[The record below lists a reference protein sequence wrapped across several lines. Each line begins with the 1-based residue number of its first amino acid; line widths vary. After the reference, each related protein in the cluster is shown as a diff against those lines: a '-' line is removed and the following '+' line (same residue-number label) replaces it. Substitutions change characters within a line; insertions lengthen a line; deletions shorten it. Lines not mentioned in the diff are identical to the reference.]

1 MNTLCKLYGYTAA
14 AVLALA
20 LPAAAQPVKTPQA
33 PPGVAYSQPT
43 PYRTHTVE
51 IKLAASEQ
59 EGSDIEYKVAM
70 KPGAALV
77 YTWSAPDA
85 PAAELWSDFHG
96 HTLQDRKTMTVL
108 AYRQEMT
115 NAANGSFTAP
125 FEGVHGWYL
134 QNQSLKPVTVKLI
147 VSGFYDLIP
156 PGQVGNEGRILP
168 Q

>member
-70 KPGAALV
+70 KPGCGAI
-77 YTWSAPDA
+77 S
-85 PAAELWSDFHG
+85 
-96 HTLQDRKTMTVL
+96 
-108 AYRQEMT
+108 
-115 NAANGSFTAP
+115 TATP
-125 FEGVHGWYL
+125 CRTAR
-134 QNQSLKPVTVKLI
+134 P
-147 VSGFYDLIP
+147 
-156 PGQVGNEGRILP
+156 
-168 Q
+168 